1 MSAIGVRRG
10 RVICVGKRLCEG
22 AEAGHARVVAS
33 PSALSLYARLRIGD
47 EIGEC
52 VGRGAGCC
60 GFSGRRV
67 MGMAGG

>member
-10 RVICVGKRLCEG
+10 RGMCVGKRLCEG

-52 VGRGAGCC
+52 RAWGGVLQ
-60 GFSGRRV
+60 GFI
-67 MGMAGG
+67 